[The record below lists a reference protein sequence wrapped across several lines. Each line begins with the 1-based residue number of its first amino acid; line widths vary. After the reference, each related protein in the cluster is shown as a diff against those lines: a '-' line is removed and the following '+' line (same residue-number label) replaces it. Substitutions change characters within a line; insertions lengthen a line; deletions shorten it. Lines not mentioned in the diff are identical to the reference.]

1 MKYRFT
7 KASIGKLC
15 LQIGRSKY
23 LTNNFDISQRIVP
36 KIPDADADANAKI
49 CTLYVI

>member
-7 KASIGKLC
+7 KGSIGKLS
-15 LQIGRSKY
+15 LQIERSKY

-36 KIPDADADANAKI
+36 KNPDANANAKI
-49 CTLYVI
+49 CTLYAI